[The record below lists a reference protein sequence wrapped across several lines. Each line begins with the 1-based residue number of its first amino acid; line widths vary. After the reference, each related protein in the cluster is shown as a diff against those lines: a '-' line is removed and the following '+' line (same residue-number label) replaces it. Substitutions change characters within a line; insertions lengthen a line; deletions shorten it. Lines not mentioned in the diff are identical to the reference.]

1 MSPIKKSLSLFLAMF
16 ALAAV
21 TGGCSKQEA
30 TEEPQADVS
39 AAAEESAAA
48 ETGEAAENSAPA
60 MSPQDE
66 RHELMEEVLDAA
78 KVVGPMLRGEADFD
92 AASAMNTLQTWDEVG
107 GKFGDLFPEGSE
119 GGEAAPAI
127 WEDREGFN
135 AALIEWQ
142 DATAAAIAANPQ
154 TLDDAKASIGPV
166 FNTCKNCH
174 DTYRIEDE

>member
-1 MSPIKKSLSLFLAMF
+1 MSPMKKSLSLLLAVF
-16 ALAAV
+16 AMSAAV
-21 TGGCSKQEA
+21 SACSKQEA
-30 TEEPQADVS
+30 AEEPQADAS
-39 AAAEESAAA
+39 AAAE
-48 ETGEAAENSAPA
+48 APADA

-66 RHELMEEVLDAA
+66 RHELMEKVKEDGAQ
-78 KVVGPMLRGEADFD
+78 VVGPMLQSKTDFD
-92 AASAMNTLQTWDEVG
+92 AEAAMAALNVWADAGQ
-107 GKFGDLFPEGSE
+107 KFGDLFPEGSE

-135 AALIEWQ
+135 AALKEWQ

-154 TLDDAKASIGPV
+154 TLDDAKAAIGPV